1 MTRFRCDENVN
12 KLSIKSLLQRCW
24 RWSFSEGLIVLTIAC
39 TPSGD
44 NIISSGALNSRY
56 TEEQPALSGNGRYL
70 AYVSNRAESRN
81 ILLYDL
87 QLQQLVPLPRLN
99 QRQTIVENPS
109 ISYTGR
115 YIVYVTSNRGTQIMV
130 LYDRITHT
138 PQILNQW
145 YQGLVRNPSIS
156 PDGRYIAFEGSLRGQ
171 WDIEVLDRGT
181 NVELDLPDSPLPGTS
196 P

>member
-1 MTRFRCDENVN
+1 MKKF
-12 KLSIKSLLQRCW
+12 SIKSLLQRCW
-24 RWSFSEGLIVLTIAC
+24 RWSFSLGLIVLIAACSPGSDTIIN
-39 TPSGD
+39 T
-44 NIISSGALNSRY
+44 GALNSRY

-70 AYVSNRAESRN
+70 AYVSNRAGSRN

-87 QLQQLVPLPRLN
+87 QLQQLVALPRLN
-99 QRQTIVENPS
+99 RQKTIVENPS

-115 YIVYVTSNRGTQIMV
+115 YIVYITSNRGIPV
-130 LYDRITHT
+130 LALYDRVTRT

-145 YQGLVRNPSIS
+145 YQGLVRNPNIS
-156 PDGRYIAFEGSLRGQ
+156 PDGRFIVFEGSRRGQ

-181 NVELDLPDSPLPGTS
+181 NVELDLPDSPLPGIS

>member
-1 MTRFRCDENVN
+1 MKKF
-12 KLSIKSLLQRCW
+12 SIKLLLQRCW
-24 RWSFSEGLIVLTIAC
+24 RWSFSLSLIVLMVSC
-39 TPSGD
+39 TPSGET
-44 NIISSGALNSRY
+44 IISTGALNSRY
-56 TEEQPALSGNGRYL
+56 SEEQPALSGNGRYL
-70 AYVSNRAESRN
+70 AYISNRAESRN

-87 QLQQLVPLPRLN
+87 QLQQLVALPRLN
-99 QRQTIVENPS
+99 HRNTIVENPS

-115 YIVYVTSNRGTQIMV
+115 YIVYVTSDRGRPILV
-130 LYDRITHT
+130 LYDRVTRT

-145 YQGLVRNPSIS
+145 YQGWVRNPSIS
-156 PDGRYIAFEGSLRGQ
+156 PDGRFVVFESSLRGQ

>member
-1 MTRFRCDENVN
+1 VKKF
-12 KLSIKSLLQRCW
+12 SIKSLLQRCW
-24 RWSFSEGLIVLTIAC
+24 RWSFSLGLIVLIVSC
-39 TPSGD
+39 TPGGD
-44 NIISSGALNSRY
+44 VIISTGALNSRY

-87 QLQQLVPLPRLN
+87 QLQQLVALPRLN
-99 QRQTIVENPS
+99 RRETIVEHPS

-115 YIVYVTSNRGTQIMV
+115 YIVYVTSDRGRPILV
-130 LYDRITHT
+130 LYDRVTRT

-145 YQGLVRNPSIS
+145 YQGWVRNPSIS
-156 PDGRYIAFEGSLRGQ
+156 SDGRFVVFEGSSRGQ